1 MSHEKRTAPEGL
13 GKDGMALAGV
23 LMTSGVMHFVRPDT
37 FQTMVP
43 NSIPAR
49 RLLVYI
55 SGGLEI
61 ACGLGL
67 LHSRTRRA
75 AGFASAALLVAVLP
89 ANVTTASQ
97 AKSRLDSDPHST
109 QKRGYLAAA
118 VVRLPLQWP
127 MIRIALRT
135 AGVLR

>member
-1 MSHEKRTAPEGL
+1 MTQEKHTASESL

-23 LMTSGVMHFVRPDT
+23 FLASGVMHFVRPDS

-43 NSIPAR
+43 NSLPAR
-49 RLLVYI
+49 RLLVYV
-55 SGGLEI
+55 SGAAEI

-67 LHSRTRRA
+67 LHRSTRRV
-75 AGFASAALLVAVLP
+75 AGLASAALLVGVLP
-89 ANVTTASQ
+89 ANLTTAGH
-97 AKSRLDSDPHST
+97 AKRRLDSDPGST

-127 MIRIALRT
+127 MIRIALRA